1 MSGEGKWYCGSC
13 QGAAILALD
22 MTPAFDPGLAT
33 RIESFGVIAVLVV
46 DRAADAVPLA
56 EALLEGGVG
65 VMELTLRTEAA
76 LECLRVI
83 RNSVPGMIAGVGTIL
98 TPGQVDAAVE
108 AGAAFGVAPGT
119 NPRVLAAAAAA
130 GLSFAPGIATPS
142 DIEAALEYGCRLLK
156 FFPCEASGGLGYLK
170 NIAAPYAHL
179 GLKYVPLGGINEK
192 NMASY
197 LGEPLVGA
205 LGGSWLAPRE
215 MIRAGDWDG
224 IRARA
229 AAATEEIKLVRGSL

>member
-1 MSGEGKWYCGSC
+1 MS
-13 QGAAILALD
+13 I
-22 MTPAFDPGLAT
+22 AFDPELST

-46 DRAADAVPLA
+46 DRADDAIPLA
-56 EALLEGGVG
+56 KALLDGGVG

-76 LECLRVI
+76 LDALKKI
-83 RNSVPGMIAGVGTIL
+83 RAAVPEMIAGVGTIL
-98 TPGQVDAAVE
+98 TPAQVLAAKE

-119 NPRVLAAAAAA
+119 NGKVLAAAREA

-142 DIEAALEYGCRLLK
+142 DIETALEFDCRLLK
-156 FFPCEASGGLGYLK
+156 FFPSEPSGGLSYLK

-197 LGEPLVGA
+197 LSEPIVGA

-215 MIRAGDWDG
+215 LINAGDWSA
-224 IRARA
+224 ITARC
-229 AAATEEIKLVRGSL
+229 ATAVEIIKSARKL